1 MEEMNELFY
10 RDEYAREFDAEV
22 ISCQKGKKG
31 YEVVLSDTAFY
42 PEGGGQPA
50 DRGTLAGS
58 ILPLLAFCIKAARPA
73 SIPRSCTIILS
84 SCLLYTSRCV

>member
-31 YEVVLSDTAFY
+31 YEVVKETEWRDSAHY
-42 PEGGGQPA
+42 
-50 DRGTLAGS
+50 
-58 ILPLLAFCIKAARPA
+58 
-73 SIPRSCTIILS
+73 
-84 SCLLYTSRCV
+84 

>member
-31 YEVVLSDTAFY
+31 YEVALSDTAFY

-50 DRGTLAGS
+50 DKGTLGAGQCPGCKETEWRDS
-58 ILPLLAFCIKAARPA
+58 AH
-73 SIPRSCTIILS
+73 
-84 SCLLYTSRCV
+84 Y

>member
-42 PEGGGQPA
+42 PEGGGQ
-50 DRGTLAGS
+50 GHLGAGQCPGCKETEWRDS
-58 ILPLLAFCIKAARPA
+58 AH
-73 SIPRSCTIILS
+73 
-84 SCLLYTSRCV
+84 Y

>member
-31 YEVVLSDTAFY
+31 YEVVLSDTAF
-42 PEGGGQPA
+42 
-50 DRGTLAGS
+50 
-58 ILPLLAFCIKAARPA
+58 
-73 SIPRSCTIILS
+73 
-84 SCLLYTSRCV
+84 

>member
-50 DRGTLAGS
+50 DDSRFPSGS
-58 ILPLLAFCIKAARPA
+58 RRRSDKA
-73 SIPRSCTIILS
+73 SV
-84 SCLLYTSRCV
+84 RCGDAL